1 MLDGKIH
8 HKSSNHPVHFFDREG
23 NISPSSFIPFCAFGN
38 DMKTMGREMNGF
50 DDPVCD
56 SFETKIR
63 NDQLCYEV
71 DLEKYRDED
80 KIREQLESG
89 FVLILDCNSERQSET
104 YNTKSDLKLGSY
116 ENDDNDVHIYL
127 DTIS

>member
-1 MLDGKIH
+1 
-8 HKSSNHPVHFFDREG
+8 
-23 NISPSSFIPFCAFGN
+23 
-38 DMKTMGREMNGF
+38 MGREINGF

-56 SFETKIR
+56 SFEAKIR

-71 DLEKYRDED
+71 DLDKYRDED
-80 KIREQLESG
+80 RIKEQLESG